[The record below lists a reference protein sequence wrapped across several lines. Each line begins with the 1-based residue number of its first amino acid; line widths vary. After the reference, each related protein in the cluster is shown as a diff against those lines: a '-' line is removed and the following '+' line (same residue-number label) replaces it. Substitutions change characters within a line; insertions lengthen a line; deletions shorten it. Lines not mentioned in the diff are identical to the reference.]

1 MAQNKYLVN
10 IPPKV
15 WTILAAWFHVLVG
28 GILTEYIVHHTTSIK
43 ALLGAGVAAVVPLI
57 YRYVNPSDTF
67 PAPNATLVATDESV
81 KNG

>member
-10 IPPKV
+10 VPPKV